1 MRSIGNWWGEDM
13 DSARVLW
20 RSGALVL
27 CMLASGCARGE
38 LNPEP
43 LAVGRE
49 ACAFCRMTVSQPEFA
64 SQVVAP
70 GELPK
75 FFDDL
80 GCLGNYLTG
89 TKDVPASAAVFV
101 TDHRTKAW
109 VRAEDA
115 VFSRMPSLATPMNSH
130 LVAHASSE
138 SREADPIVAGSSA
151 VPLGDVVPPAWQA
164 TGRKR

>member
-1 MRSIGNWWGEDM
+1 M

-27 CMLASGCARGE
+27 WMLAAGCARGE

-49 ACAFCRMTVSQPEFA
+49 ACAFCRMTVSQAEFA

-80 GCLGNYLTG
+80 GCLGSYLTG
-89 TKDVPASAAVFV
+89 TTEVPASAAIFV

-115 VFSRMPSLATPMNSH
+115 LFSRVPSLATPMSSH
-130 LVAHASSE
+130 LVAHASTE
-138 SREADPIVAGSSA
+138 SRDADSSLAGSSA
-151 VPLGDVVPPAWQA
+151 VPPGDVVPRAWQA
-164 TGRKR
+164 SGGKR